1 MSDIEKEL
9 GPIIEEFNRSAE
21 AEEAKEQ
28 REAYIAIHERF
39 KTLVSDVI
47 NPSMIE
53 YVRYL
58 NESGQNARINIH
70 WHFFDIIFEI
80 HGNPLRTHGIMGTLE
95 FSQVND
101 KIKVVEQIRGYSTD
115 ELYNEDQITKE
126 LVKNK
131 VVNFIKKFFQ
141 VYV

>member
-21 AEEAKEQ
+21 AEEARKE
-28 REAYIAIHERF
+28 REAYIARLERF

-47 NPSMIE
+47 NPTMIE
-53 YVRYL
+53 YARYL
-58 NESGQNARINIH
+58 NERGQNARINIH
-70 WHFFDIIFEI
+70 WHFFDIIFEV
-80 HGNPLRTHGIMGTLE
+80 HGNPLRTHGTMGTLE
-95 FSQVND
+95 FAQAND
-101 KIKVVEQIRGYSTD
+101 KIKVMGQICGHSTD
-115 ELYNEDQITKE
+115 EVYNEDQVTTE

-131 VVNFIKKFFQ
+131 VVNFIKKFYQ

>member
-21 AEEAKEQ
+21 AEEARKQ
-28 REAYIAIHERF
+28 REANIARLERF

-47 NPSMIE
+47 NPKMIE
-53 YVRYL
+53 YAQYL
-58 NESGQNARINIH
+58 NERGQNARISIH

-80 HGNPLRTHGIMGTLE
+80 HGNPLRTHGTISTLE
-95 FSQVND
+95 FAQVNH
-101 KIKVVEQIRGYSTD
+101 KIKVMEQIRGHSTD
-115 ELYNEDQITKE
+115 ELYNEDQITQE

-131 VVNFIKKFFQ
+131 VVGFIKKFFK